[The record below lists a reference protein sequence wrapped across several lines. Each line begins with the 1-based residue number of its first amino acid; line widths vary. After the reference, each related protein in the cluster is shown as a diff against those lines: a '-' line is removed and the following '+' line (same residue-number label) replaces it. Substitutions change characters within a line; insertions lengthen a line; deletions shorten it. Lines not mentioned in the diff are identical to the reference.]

1 MFLRISLLFHRDAL
15 EHLPST
21 STLKWPALDSSAPSF
36 ITAKSRSVMTSEQ
49 PVTVT
54 KIASREASFIFIT
67 SKPSITASMALTGST
82 SVTMTFAP
90 SPLRAPRPL
99 PHQP

>member
-1 MFLRISLLFHRDAL
+1 
-15 EHLPST
+15 
-21 STLKWPALDSSAPSF
+21 
-36 ITAKSRSVMTSEQ
+36 MTSEQ

-54 KIASREASFIFIT
+54 KKSPSREASFIFIT

-90 SPLRAPRPL
+90 SPFARIATPL